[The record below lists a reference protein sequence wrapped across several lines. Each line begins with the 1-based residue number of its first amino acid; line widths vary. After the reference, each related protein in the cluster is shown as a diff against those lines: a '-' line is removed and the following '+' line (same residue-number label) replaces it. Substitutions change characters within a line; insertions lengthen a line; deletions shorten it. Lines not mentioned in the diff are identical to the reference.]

1 MLTEDNMVAVRSFY
15 EEVINKK
22 NVASLEEFI
31 NPNCVDHALPPGMPA
46 GIEGSKQFIGMYLT
60 AFPDLHFTVEDMI
73 AEGDKVVARLT
84 TQGTQTGPFLGIPPT
99 GKHTTIGCI
108 DINRMA
114 GGKSVEHWLE
124 MDTLGL
130 LQQLGVIPESTP
142 QPTGP
147 MQDLSDAQLEAI
159 TGGASDDGI
168 RNVINS
174 FGYEFP
180 GNVAPPNAS

>member
-1 MLTEDNMVAVRSFY
+1 
-15 EEVINKK
+15 
-22 NVASLEEFI
+22 
-31 NPNCVDHALPPGMPA
+31 
-46 GIEGSKQFIGMYLT
+46 MYLT

-99 GKHTTIGCI
+99 GKHTSIGCI

-130 LQQLGVIPESTP
+130 LQQLGVIPESS
-142 QPTGP
+142 QKSAVL

-159 TGGASDDGI
+159 TGGVSGGTSDDGI